1 MPRLVAL
8 QSAAHLA
15 SMATRP
21 HVATTPPQDY
31 TVRSQLTDT
40 VVMVPPE
47 DFAFNEQTA
56 RDNDFQ
62 HAGGEPQQL
71 RAAALAEF
79 ATMVQALRAAG
90 ITVLTLEKSPDTPPL
105 PDAVFPNNWF
115 STWPDGQ
122 LWLYPMRTPNRQ
134 AEVRPAALIRLL
146 SEAGYAVA
154 TPRAVAAA
162 PGQALEGT
170 GALVFDHPGRQ
181 VFAARSERCDSA
193 LLHDHATTLGYTPVL
208 FSTRGSGGR
217 PFYHTNVML
226 SVGERF
232 AVACLEAVPDPAERA
247 RLRQALAHGGR
258 ELIEFS
264 LCQTE
269 QGFCANLLQ
278 LSTGSGPLIVL
289 SQTAYDLLEGD
300 QRARLA
306 RHGRLLPVAIPTI
319 ERVGGGSARCMLAEV
334 FLPRRD

>member
-1 MPRLVAL
+1 M
-8 QSAAHLA
+8 
-15 SMATRP
+15 RP
-21 HVATTPPQDY
+21 H
-31 TVRSQLTDT
+31 LTDT
-40 VVMVPPE
+40 VVMVPPD

-62 HAGGEPQQL
+62 HAGGEPQRV

-79 ATMVQALRAAG
+79 HAMVQALRAAG
-90 ITVLTLEKSPDTPPL
+90 VRVLTLEKTPDTPLL

-115 STWPDGQ
+115 STWPDGS

-134 AEVRPAALIRLL
+134 AEVRPAALTALL
-146 SEAGYAVA
+146 TQAGHVVA
-154 TPRAVAAA
+154 MPRSVAAA

-181 VFAARSERCDSA
+181 LFAARSERCDSA
-193 LLHDHATTLGYTPVL
+193 LVHDHAAVLGYVPVL
-208 FSTRGSGGR
+208 FDTRASGGR

-232 AVACLEAVPDPAERA
+232 AVACLEAVPESGERES
-247 RLRQALAHGGR
+247 LWQALTAGGR
-258 ELIEFS
+258 ELIE
-264 LCQTE
+264 LTLAQTE

-278 LSTGSGPLIVL
+278 LSTATGSPLIVL
-289 SQTAYDLLEGD
+289 SQTAHDALTAT
-300 QRARLA
+300 QRERLS
-306 RHGRLLPVAIPTI
+306 RHGRMLPVAIPTI

-334 FLPRRD
+334 FLPRAGSAGAGAAR

>member
-1 MPRLVAL
+1 M
-8 QSAAHLA
+8 
-15 SMATRP
+15 RP
-21 HVATTPPQDY
+21 H
-31 TVRSQLTDT
+31 LTDT
-40 VVMVPPE
+40 VVMVPPD

-62 HAGGEPQQL
+62 HAGGEPQQV

-79 ATMVQALRAAG
+79 RAMVQALRAAG
-90 ITVLTLEKSPDTPPL
+90 VSVLTLEKAPETPPL

-115 STWPDGQ
+115 SSWPDGS

-134 AEVRPAALIRLL
+134 AEVRPAALIDLL
-146 SEAGYAVA
+146 TQAGHVVSV
-154 TPRAVAAA
+154 PRTVAAA

-170 GALVFDHPGRQ
+170 GALVFDHTGRQ
-181 VFAARSERCDSA
+181 LFAARSERCDSA
-193 LLHDHATTLGYTPVL
+193 LVHDHAAALGYAPVL
-208 FSTRGSGGR
+208 FDTRASGGR

-232 AVACLEAVPDPAERA
+232 AVACLAAVPDPVERE
-247 RLRQALAHGGR
+247 RLRQALTAGGR
-258 ELIEFS
+258 ELIE
-264 LCQTE
+264 LTLAQTE

-278 LSTGSGPLIVL
+278 LRTAAGSPLIVL
-289 SQTAYDLLEGD
+289 SQTAHDQLQAD
-300 QRARLA
+300 QRTQLA

-334 FLPRRD
+334 FLPRAGSAGATR